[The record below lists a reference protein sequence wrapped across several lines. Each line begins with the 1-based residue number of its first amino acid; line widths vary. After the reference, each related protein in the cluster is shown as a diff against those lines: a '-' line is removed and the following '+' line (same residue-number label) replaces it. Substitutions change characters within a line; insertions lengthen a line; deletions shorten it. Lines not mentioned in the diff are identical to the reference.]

1 MRRLPVPQT
10 NANMITD
17 LQASNLNPF
26 GEVAVAGGQQIY
38 IHLTVDGVT
47 PNLDGLVAAIT
58 TFYGGATK
66 VTNENDRASR
76 GVVRLRVV
84 A

>member
-1 MRRLPVPQT
+1 MPQA
-10 NANMITD
+10 NAAMITD
-17 LQASNLNPF
+17 LQASALNPL
-26 GEVAVAGGQQIY
+26 GETAVVGGQQIH
-38 IHLTVDGVT
+38 IHLTVEGVT

-66 VTNENDRASR
+66 VTNEDETASR
-76 GVVRLRVV
+76 GIVRLRVI

>member
-1 MRRLPVPQT
+1 MPQT

-17 LQASNLNPF
+17 LQAAGLNPS
-26 GEVAVAGGQQIY
+26 GNAAVAGGQQVHV
-38 IHLTVDGVT
+38 HLTVEGVS
-47 PNLDGLVAAIT
+47 PDIDGLVGAIT

-66 VTNENDRASR
+66 VTNENDRAAR
-76 GVVRLRVV
+76 NLVRLRVV

>member
-1 MRRLPVPQT
+1 VPQT

-17 LQASNLNPF
+17 LQAASLNPY
-26 GEVAVAGGQQIY
+26 GEVAVAGGQQIHV
-38 IHLTVDGVT
+38 HLTVDSRT
-47 PNLDGLVAAIT
+47 PDLDGLIAAIT

-66 VTNENDRASR
+66 VTNENDRGSR
-76 GVVRLRVV
+76 GIVRLRVI

>member
-1 MRRLPVPQT
+1 MPQT

-26 GEVAVAGGQQIY
+26 GETAVAGGQQIHV
-38 IHLTVDGVT
+38 HLTVEGVT
-47 PNLDGLVAAIT
+47 PNLDGLIAAIT

-66 VTNENDRASR
+66 VTNEDDRASR

>member
-1 MRRLPVPQT
+1 MPQT

-17 LQASNLNPF
+17 LQASSLNPL
-26 GEVAVAGGQQIY
+26 GETAVAGGQQIHL
-38 IHLTVDGVT
+38 HLTVDGVT

-76 GVVRLRVV
+76 GIVRMRVI